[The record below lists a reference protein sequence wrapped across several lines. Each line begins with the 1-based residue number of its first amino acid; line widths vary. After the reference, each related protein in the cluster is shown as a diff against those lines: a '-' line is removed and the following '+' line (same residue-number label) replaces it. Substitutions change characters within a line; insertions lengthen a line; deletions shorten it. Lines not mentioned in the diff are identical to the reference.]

1 MKIDEYKKIS
11 DNVRVPDV
19 VWEGYQNA
27 IKQIKMEKETDK
39 NIDLKQ
45 AEFFS
50 TGTYNQIYLALRLAI
65 IKLTLSASDSVIFL
79 DDVLTTF
86 DDGRSKDALEVIRE
100 ICIKDGY
107 QCLLFAGGYLWLVGM
122 VEACSRQA
130 GEIDYFYSS
139 QVVYAFVCCSMP
151 CVCVDRWD
159 IGNVY
164 RQYNTMVG

>member
-11 DNVRVPDV
+11 DNVQVPDV

-107 QCLLFAGGYLWLVGM
+107 QCLLFT
-122 VEACSRQA
+122 CHHR
-130 GEIDYFYSS
+130 
-139 QVVYAFVCCSMP
+139 
-151 CVCVDRWD
+151 D
-159 IGNVY
+159 IESIKKYPDINIMEVLL
-164 RQYNTMVG
+164 